1 MRFAA
6 LLPGQLSEKAGMGEA
21 LASAYP
27 YVASWFGEVRERS
40 GVDVPAVFFGEG
52 RSDLHDD
59 LPAQVGVFAVSVAVL
74 DVLATEHRLAPA
86 ACAGYSLGTYA
97 AFVGAGVLDRHV
109 ALDVILEAER
119 LLTER
124 AVAGAMGFVIGVPEA
139 EVLADLD
146 RLGCDRNEIAIGN
159 VNAAQQVVLT
169 GRREL
174 VLRALDHL
182 SRRALRAEMLPL
194 GWPMHSPLLEPVTDG
209 LADYVAREVRMTW
222 PGRAVLYAP
231 MLGGVVR
238 SEEEARKVLGLQISR
253 PSRWS
258 DVLAAMAAAG
268 ESRFAEAGPGDILSR
283 MHRWTLR
290 RSKAD
295 VLEEPAGIARFA
307 ADPGASPDRAG
318 NGDAARVETGDTKET
333 T

>member
-1 MRFAA
+1 VRFAG

-21 LASAYP
+21 LAAAYP
-27 YVASWFGEVRERS
+27 YVASLFGEIGERT

-52 RSDLHDD
+52 RPDLHDD

-74 DVLATEHRLAPA
+74 DVLAKEHGLEPA

-97 AFVGAGVLDRHV
+97 AFVGAGVLDRWM
-109 ALDVILEAER
+109 ALEVLLEAER
-119 LLTER
+119 LLRER
-124 AVAGAMGFVIGVPEA
+124 APAGAMGFVIGVPELEVVA
-139 EVLADLD
+139 ELALLTRDPH
-146 RLGCDRNEIAIGN
+146 EVAIGN

-169 GRREL
+169 GRREP

-182 SRRALRAEMLPL
+182 ASRALRAEVLPL
-194 GWPMHSPLLEPVTDG
+194 GWPMHSPVLEPVTDG
-209 LADYVAREVRMTW
+209 LAGFVARHVRMSW
-222 PGRAVLYAP
+222 PGRGALYAP
-231 MLGGVVR
+231 MLGGLVR
-238 SEEEARKVLGLQISR
+238 SEEEARQVLGLQISR

-258 DVLAAMAAAG
+258 DVLTAMAAAG
-268 ESRFAEAGPGDILSR
+268 ESRFVEIGPGDILSK

-307 ADPGASPDRAG
+307 SDLGVPSERRGAEV
-318 NGDAARVETGDTKET
+318 AAREET

>member
-1 MRFAA
+1 VRFAA
-6 LLPGQLSEKAGMGEA
+6 LFPGQLSEKAGMGEA
-21 LASAYP
+21 LAAAYP
-27 YVASWFGEVRERS
+27 YVAAWFDGIADRT

-52 RSDLHDD
+52 RPDLHDD

-74 DVLATEHRLAPA
+74 EVLAEEHGLTPA

-97 AFVGAGVLDRHV
+97 AFVGAGVLDRWT
-109 ALDVILEAER
+109 ALEVLLEAER
-119 LLTER
+119 LLRER
-124 AVAGAMGFVIGVPEA
+124 APAGGMGFVIGVPEA
-139 EVLADLD
+139 EVVAELALLTIDPQ
-146 RLGCDRNEIAIGN
+146 EVAIGN

-169 GRREL
+169 GRREPL
-174 VLRALDHL
+174 LRALDHL
-182 SRRALRAEMLPL
+182 SRRALRAEALPL
-194 GWPMHSPLLEPVTDG
+194 GWPMHSPTLVPVTDG
-209 LADYVAREVRMTW
+209 LSDFVARQVRMSW
-222 PGRAVLYAP
+222 PGRAALYAP

-238 SEEEARKVLGLQISR
+238 SEVEAREVLGLQISR

-258 DVLAAMAAAG
+258 DVLAAMGAAG
-268 ESRFAEAGPGDILSR
+268 EIRFAETGPGDILSK

-307 ADPGASPDRAG
+307 SELGVVSERKGAEA
-318 NGDAARVETGDTKET
+318 AAREET

>member
-21 LASAYP
+21 LATSYP
-27 YVASWFGEVRERS
+27 YVASWFGEIAERT
-40 GVDVPAVFFGEG
+40 GIDLPAVFFGEG
-52 RSDLHDD
+52 RPDLHDD

-74 DVLATEHRLAPA
+74 DVLAKEHGLEPA

-97 AFVGAGVLDRHV
+97 AFVGAGILDRRL
-109 ALDVILEAER
+109 ALDVLLEAER
-119 LLTER
+119 LLRER
-124 AVAGAMGFVIGVPEA
+124 APAGAMGFVIGVPEA
-139 EVLADLD
+139 EVVAELA
-146 RLGCDRNEIAIGN
+146 RLTCDPHEVTVGN

-169 GRREL
+169 GRREP

-182 SRRALRAEMLPL
+182 SRSALRAEVLPL
-194 GWPMHSPLLEPVTDG
+194 GWPMHSPLLERVTEG
-209 LADYVAREVRMTW
+209 LAVFVAREVRMSW
-222 PGRAVLYAP
+222 PGRAALYAP

-238 SEEEARKVLGLQISR
+238 NEEEARQVLGLQISR

-258 DVLAAMAAAG
+258 DVLASMAAGG
-268 ESRFAEAGPGDILSR
+268 ESRFVEAGPGDILSK

-307 ADPGASPDRAG
+307 SDLWALSDRKGAPGA
-318 NGDAARVETGDTKET
+318 AREET

>member
-1 MRFAA
+1 VRFAA

-21 LASAYP
+21 LAAAYP
-27 YVASWFGEVRERS
+27 YVDCWFEEIAERA
-40 GVDVPAVFFGEG
+40 GVDVRQVYFGEG

-74 DVLATEHRLAPA
+74 DVLGKEHGLEPA

-97 AFVGAGVLDRHV
+97 AFVGAGVLDRRT
-109 ALDVILEAER
+109 ALDVLLEAER
-119 LLTER
+119 LLGER
-124 AVAGAMGFVIGVPEA
+124 APAGAMGFVIGLPEV
-139 EVLADLD
+139 EVAADLA
-146 RLGCDRNEIAIGN
+146 RLTSDPREVAIGN

-169 GRREL
+169 GRRET

-182 SRRALRAEMLPL
+182 SPRALRAEALPL
-194 GWPMHSPLLEPVTDG
+194 GWPMHSPVLEPVTDG
-209 LADYVAREVRMTW
+209 LSEFVARRVRMTW
-222 PGRAVLYAP
+222 PGRAALYAP
-231 MLGGVVR
+231 MVGGEVR
-238 SEEEARKVLGLQISR
+238 SEEEARRVLGKQISR

-258 DVLAAMAAAG
+258 DVLTAMAAAG
-268 ESRFAEAGPGDILSR
+268 EVRFAEIGPGDVLSK

-295 VLEEPAGIARFA
+295 VLEDPVGIARFA
-307 ADPGASPDRAG
+307 SDLGAPSERK
-318 NGDAARVETGDTKET
+318 DAVAVAREET